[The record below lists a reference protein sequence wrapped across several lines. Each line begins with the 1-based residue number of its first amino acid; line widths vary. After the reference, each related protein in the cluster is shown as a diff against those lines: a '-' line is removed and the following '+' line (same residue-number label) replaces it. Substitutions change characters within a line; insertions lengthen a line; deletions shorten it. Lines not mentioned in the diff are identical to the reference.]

1 MIGRL
6 VHTADFQRLLST
18 KPKSRS
24 AHFAVHYLSA
34 RPSLPPKPKGKG
46 VNGELSTTQSV
57 PIQKTVDKL
66 IAGHWL
72 GVVVPKRHAKCSVTR
87 NAIKRQM
94 RQALCRQ
101 EKTLPAGLWLVRLKA
116 PFARA
121 AFLSPQS
128 TVLRTSAAGE
138 LDDMLLRAAA

>member
-6 VHTADFQRLLST
+6 VHTADFQRLLGT

-24 AHFAVHYLSA
+24 AHFAVHYVSA

-46 VNGELSTTQSV
+46 VNGELSTTPSDQFSE
-57 PIQKTVDKL
+57 TVDKL
-66 IAGHWL
+66 IVGHWL

-101 EKTLPAGLWLVRLKA
+101 EKTLPSGLWLVRLKA
-116 PFARA
+116 PFVRA
-121 AFLSPQS
+121 SFISPQS
-128 TVLRTSAAGE
+128 TVLRASAAGE
-138 LDDMLLRAAA
+138 LDDMLLRALD

>member
-6 VHTADFQRLLST
+6 VHTADFQRLLGT

-24 AHFAVHYLSA
+24 AHFAVHYVSA
-34 RPSLPPKPKGKG
+34 RPSLPPKRKGNG
-46 VNGELSTTQSV
+46 VNAELSTTKIV
-57 PIQKTVDKL
+57 LLPEAVDKL
-66 IAGHWL
+66 IVGHWL
-72 GVVVPKRHAKCSVTR
+72 GMVVPKRHAKCSVTR

-101 EKTLPAGLWLVRLKA
+101 EKTLPTGLWLVRLKA
-116 PFARA
+116 PFARVS
-121 AFLSPQS
+121 FLSPQS